1 MKNFMLKA
9 CLVFSAVF
17 CTRSFAVE
25 QIWTPNLIQAIPNG
39 NFQVRFAES
48 GNTWYTV
55 YASSSNAATNSGCM
69 KMYIMLLDAYNNGRR
84 VRFDYTGTVI
94 NWVIVEAGI

>member
-1 MKNFMLKA
+1 MKNLMLKI

-17 CTRSFAVE
+17 CTCAFSEERT
-25 QIWTPNLIQAIPNG
+25 WTPNLVQVGANG
-39 NFQVRFAES
+39 NIQVRFAES

-55 YASSSNAATNSGCM
+55 YASSTNPAANSGCM
-69 KMYIMLLDAYNNGRR
+69 KIFILLLDAYNNGRR
-84 VRFDYTGTVI
+84 VRFDYTGTLI